1 MKTDAPNPHCR
12 RDLPRNR
19 KRTRQEKTNSLTR
32 SASRDKQK
40 KVGTRPDETNLTVAA
55 RSPPEQETLNER
67 VVLRPKVTFF
77 FYFFTINTI
86 HIYFRN

>member
-67 VVLRPKVTFF
+67 IKKAIYPLPSTLRAR
-77 FYFFTINTI
+77 Y
-86 HIYFRN
+86 